1 MNILIISINLFFYL
15 VNMEFQ
21 FLKFKYYYLSKYH
34 LKIKLF
40 ILIQV
45 YCKLFQ
51 YLKTLH
57 PAI

>member
-40 ILIQV
+40 ILIQG

-51 YLKTLH
+51 YLK
-57 PAI
+57 I